1 MIEIF
6 LNKFYLFIGSLI
18 IINIIVIIIIIKIL
32 MIKKSK
38 EFDKKINATIN
49 IFKSTMDINDIF
61 NKLFENLYEILAYDA
76 AISIFKND
84 NDFKLM
90 ALYG

>member
-1 MIEIF
+1 
-6 LNKFYLFIGSLI
+6 
-18 IINIIVIIIIIKIL
+18 

-38 EFDKKINATIN
+38 EFNKRINATIN

-61 NKLFENLYEILAYDA
+61 NKLLENIYETLAYDA

-84 NDFKLM
+84 NDFELM
-90 ALYG
+90 AVSWV